1 MRDYEMML
9 ILRADLSD
17 EDLTSTV
24 DAVQGWI
31 ANGGGT
37 IKNVDRWGRRRLAYQ
52 IDRQRDGF
60 YLLYS
65 LDLPVELPAEL
76 ERNLRINENVLR
88 HLIIRKGV

>member
-17 EDLTSTV
+17 EDLSNAV
-24 DAVQGWI
+24 DTVQGWI
-31 ANGGGT
+31 ENGGGT
-37 IKNVDRWGRRRLAYQ
+37 IANVDRWGRRRLAYQ

-60 YLLYS
+60 YLLYT
-65 LDLPVELPAEL
+65 LDLPAELPAEL

-88 HLIIRKGV
+88 HLIIRKGA